1 MLLRGNRIRICSSG
15 TADVVIWI
23 DMSVCGRGTDAGLI
37 VRSCLHIGAWPP
49 FGVRRRRRQS
59 SRLLWAVR
67 AYTYR

>member
-23 DMSVCGRGTDAGLI
+23 DMSVRGRGTDARLI
-37 VRSCLHIGAWPP
+37 VRSRLHIGAWPP
-49 FGVRRRRRQS
+49 FNVCRRRQS

-67 AYTYR
+67 AYTYG